1 MQVKVEKMS
10 KSKNNG
16 VDPEEMLDK
25 YGADTTRLFIMFAA
39 PPEKELEWNEN
50 GLAGAYRFLT
60 RVWRVVFENS
70 ELVKN
75 ANDEIDYN
83 KLSKEDK
90 TLLIKLNQTIK
101 KVTDAI
107 ENNYHFNTA
116 IAANMELINEVQTY
130 VSSSM
135 NSEQA
140 AKILG
145 YTLKKIII
153 MLSPFVPHF
162 CDEIWEELGEKGYLF
177 NEKWPEYDEKMLSSD
192 ETTIAV
198 QVNGKVRGSFEIAK
212 DSEQALVEK
221 TALELPNVVKHLE
234 GMNVVKV
241 IVIPNRIVNIVVKP
255 Q

>member
-1 MQVKVEKMS
+1 
-10 KSKNNG
+10 
-16 VDPEEMLDK
+16 
-25 YGADTTRLFIMFAA
+25 
-39 PPEKELEWNEN
+39 
-50 GLAGAYRFLT
+50 
-60 RVWRVVFENS
+60 
-70 ELVKN
+70 
-75 ANDEIDYN
+75 
-83 KLSKEDK
+83 
-90 TLLIKLNQTIK
+90 
-101 KVTDAI
+101 
-107 ENNYHFNTA
+107 
-116 IAANMELINEVQTY
+116 MELINEVQTY
-130 VSSSM
+130 VASSM

-212 DSEQALVEK
+212 DSDKALVEK
-221 TALELPNVVKHLE
+221 IALELPNVAKHLE